1 MTSITLNEINDNILA
16 IKGELDEIK
25 DYLEE
30 DNMEL
35 SAETIMKIEESRKRP
50 LSEMISQK
58 KIEEKFL

>member
-16 IKGELDEIK
+16 IKEELDEIK